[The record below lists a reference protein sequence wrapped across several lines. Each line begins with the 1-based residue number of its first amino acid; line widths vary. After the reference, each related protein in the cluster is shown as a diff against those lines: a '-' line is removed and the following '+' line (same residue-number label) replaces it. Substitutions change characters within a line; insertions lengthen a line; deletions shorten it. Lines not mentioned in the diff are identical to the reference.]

1 MENFDYLP
9 KLHKCQLI
17 IAGEI
22 KRICDENN
30 IKYFIIAGTLLGAV
44 RHGGFIPWDDDMDIG
59 MLREDYE
66 KFLKIAAKDLGEDFY
81 LQTPETDRNYAPPF
95 AKILLNG
102 TRLVEA
108 NAEESRARKGIYID
122 VFPFDNVPESDSE
135 KGNHNKRTYFY
146 KRLLLAKLNYKV
158 YKKNEYVKRIVYFI
172 LKIISMFFSR
182 EKIVKILEKE
192 FTRYNNTPSEYIVNI
207 GGAYG
212 YTKETIKAEWVRET
226 VEIPFEDM
234 MIAAPV
240 DYIKYLETFYGD
252 YMTPPPEDK
261 RYNRHSLS
269 ELDFGK
275 FAD

>member
-9 KLHKCQLI
+9 KLHNCQLI
-17 IAGEI
+17 IAREI

-66 KFLKIAAKDLGEDFY
+66 KFLKIAKKDLGDDFF
-81 LQTPETDRNYAPPF
+81 LQTPETDKSYGLNF
-95 AKILLNG
+95 AKVLLKG
-102 TRLVEA
+102 TMLM
-108 NAEESRARKGIYID
+108 EESTASNNAKKGIFVDI
-122 VFPFDNVPESDSE
+122 FPFDVAPESEADRE
-135 KGNHNKRTYFY
+135 NHNKKTYFY
-146 KRLLLAKLNYKV
+146 RRLLLAKRNYNIAG
-158 YKKNEYVKRIVYFI
+158 KKEYVKRIVYFI
-172 LKIISMFFSR
+172 LKIMSVFFSHDGL
-182 EKIVKILEKE
+182 VKKLDSEI
-192 FTRYNNTPSEYIVNI
+192 TRYNNQKTEDIVNI

-212 YTKETIKAEWVRET
+212 YKKETIKANWVRET

-234 MIAAPV
+234 TISAPI

-261 RYNRHSLS
+261 RYNRHSVR
-269 ELDFGK
+269 EIDFGK
-275 FAD
+275 FA

>member
-9 KLHKCQLI
+9 KLHNCQMI
-17 IAGEI
+17 IAKEI

-30 IKYFIIAGTLLGAV
+30 IKYFIIAGTLLGAI

-66 KFLKIAAKDLGEDFY
+66 KFIEIAKTDLNEEFF
-81 LQTPETDRNYAPPF
+81 LQTTETDDNYGIPF

-108 NAEESRARKGIYID
+108 NAGSSAKKGIFID
-122 VFPFDNVPESDSE
+122 IFPFDCVPESDSE
-135 KGNHNKRTYFY
+135 KESHNKKTYFY

-158 YKKNEYVKRIVYFI
+158 YKKNDYVKRIVYFV
-172 LKIISMFFSR
+172 LKVMSAFFSR
-182 EKIVKILEKE
+182 DSIVKKLEKE
-192 FTRYNNTPSEYIVNI
+192 ITRYNGRQTEYIVNI

-212 YTKETIKAEWVRET
+212 YTKETIRAEWVRDT

-234 MIAAPV
+234 TIAAPI
-240 DYIKYLETFYGD
+240 DYIKYLESFYGD

-261 RYNRHSLS
+261 RYNRHGVV

-275 FAD
+275 YAD

>member
-9 KLHKCQLI
+9 KLHNCQLI
-17 IAGEI
+17 IAREI
-22 KRICDENN
+22 KRICDKHN

-44 RHGGFIPWDDDMDIG
+44 RHGGFIPWDDDMDVG

-66 KFLKIAAKDLGEDFY
+66 KFLKVAKTELGEEFF
-81 LQTPETDRNYAPPF
+81 LQTPETDKNYGLPF

-102 TRLVEA
+102 TVLVEA
-108 NAEESRARKGIYID
+108 TAGSNAKKGIFVD
-122 VFPFDNVPESDSE
+122 VFPFDVAPENEADRE
-135 KGNHNKRTYFY
+135 NHNKKTYLY
-146 KRLLLAKLNYKV
+146 KRLLLAKLNYNV
-158 YKKNEYVKRIVYFI
+158 CAKNDYVKRAVYFV
-172 LKIISMFFSR
+172 LKIISAFYSHD
-182 EKIVKILEKE
+182 KLVKKLESE
-192 FTRYNNTPSEYIVNI
+192 ITRYNNSKTEDIVNI

-212 YTKETIKAEWVRET
+212 YKKETIKADWVRDT

-234 MIAAPV
+234 TISAPV

-261 RYNRHSLS
+261 RYNRHSVT

-275 FAD
+275 YA

>member
-9 KLHKCQLI
+9 KLHSCQLI
-17 IAGEI
+17 IAREI
-22 KRICDENN
+22 KRICEKHN

-66 KFLKIAAKDLGEDFY
+66 KFLKVAKTDLGADFF
-81 LQTPETDRNYAPPF
+81 LQTPETDKNYGLPF

-102 TRLVEA
+102 TVLVEA
-108 NAEESRARKGIYID
+108 TAGSNAKKGIFID
-122 VFPFDNVPESDSE
+122 IFPFDVAPQNEADRE
-135 KGNHNKRTYFY
+135 NHNKQTYFY
-146 KRLLLAKLNYKV
+146 KRLLLAKLNYNV
-158 YKKNEYVKRIVYFI
+158 CAKNDYVKRAVYFA
-172 LKIISMFFSR
+172 LKFLSAFYSHD
-182 EKIVKILEKE
+182 KLVAKLEGE
-192 FTRYNNTPSEYIVNI
+192 ITRYNNQQSEDIVNI

-212 YTKETIKAEWVRET
+212 YKKETIKADWVRDT

-234 MIAAPV
+234 TISAPV

-261 RYNRHSLS
+261 RYNRHSVT

-275 FAD
+275 YVD

>member
-9 KLHKCQLI
+9 KLHNCQLI
-17 IAGEI
+17 IAREI

-30 IKYFIIAGTLLGAV
+30 IKYFIIAGTLLGAI

-66 KFLKIAAKDLGEDFY
+66 KFINIANTDLGEDFF
-81 LQTPETDRNYAPPF
+81 LQTPETDYNYGLTF
-95 AKILLNG
+95 AKILLKG
-102 TRLVEA
+102 TVLVEETTA
-108 NAEESRARKGIYID
+108 SNNAQKGIFVDI
-122 VFPFDNVPESDSE
+122 FPFDVAPESESDRES
-135 KGNHNKRTYFY
+135 HNKKTYFY
-146 KRLLLAKLNYKV
+146 KRLLLAKLNYNIAGKR
-158 YKKNEYVKRIVYFI
+158 EYVKRMIYFI
-172 LKIISMFFSR
+172 LKIMSKFFSR
-182 EKIVKILEKE
+182 EKLEKKLDDE
-192 FTRYNNTPSEYIVNI
+192 ITRYNSDKTDDIVNI

-212 YTKETIKAEWVRET
+212 YKKETIKASWVRKT

-234 MIAAPV
+234 TIAAPI

-261 RYNRHSLS
+261 RYNRHSIK

-275 FAD
+275 YAD